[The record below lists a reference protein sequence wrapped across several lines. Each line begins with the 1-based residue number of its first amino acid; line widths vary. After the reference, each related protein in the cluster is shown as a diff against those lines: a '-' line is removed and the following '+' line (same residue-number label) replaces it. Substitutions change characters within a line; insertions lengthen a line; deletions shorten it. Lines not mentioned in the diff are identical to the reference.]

1 MAEVTL
7 LLGSNLGD
15 RESNIRSALN
25 LLDIAFGARPS
36 ASSTIISTE
45 ACGFDGPEF
54 LNCIVRYKSGK
65 SPRTVLSICKSIEK
79 KLGRSDV
86 PEYDAEGKRIYHDR
100 IIDIDILYYGNLRM
114 ESPELTIPHPQ
125 IETRPFVRKLLDSVR

>member
-15 RESNIRSALN
+15 RERNIRSALN
-25 LLDIAFGARPS
+25 LLDIALGARPS
-36 ASSTIISTE
+36 ASSSIIPTE
-45 ACGFDGPEF
+45 ACGFEGPEF
-54 LNCIVRYKSGK
+54 LNCIVKYKTLK
-65 SPRTVLSICKSIEK
+65 RPRTVLSICKNIEK
-79 KLGRSDV
+79 ALGRSDS

-114 ESPELTIPHPQ
+114 ESPELTVPHPQ
-125 IETRPFVRKLLDSVR
+125 IQTRPFVRELLDNVR